1 MAWKGNP
8 TTKSQS
14 GKGINPAPNVLQ
26 ETSNLS
32 DIRSPKIQSA
42 DTGNVIHDDATPI
55 PLVGPYKKEF
65 ATRRDLDKTENFSV
79 DLIDIDTTIIDHM
92 TNRLKISVMDNG
104 SLVTV
109 PILYASP
116 ERWKAIKR
124 DGFLRDNQGKILL
137 PAVLINRSNV
147 SNNKDL
153 MTLNRYLSYPVITK
167 FDQKNKYDKFDV
179 LNPNAGK
186 PTKQIYNV
194 TLPDQV
200 IITYDCI
207 IWTDYVDQN
216 NKILEQINF
225 ATNDYWGTNNFR
237 FRTRV
242 DDYVNTVELGAGEDR
257 NVKTEFTITVY
268 AYLLPK
274 TMDAVKSTTNKIFTV
289 RKVKIEDKVVG
300 ASEIKNQKETANKT
314 ENPYAYL
321 KDFGTEYKNRRQK
334 NTDESSVNA
343 KVSTKTGGSPLLSS
357 LKPAKKK
364 TMFRTPPKSKT
375 EYGED
380 GWLAY
385 DSEYIYLYKSPYGWL
400 TRSIMTFDFDR
411 NGGGYISGYDCDGN
425 PVYTDRIR
433 PINTAF
439 RIFQRFPDKSYTQTP
454 YKSDDFGEEGQISYD
469 GNDFYIYAS
478 GQWRRFPIS
487 YFEKYCEW

>member
-32 DIRSPKIQSA
+32 DIRSPQIQSS
-42 DTGNVIHDDATPI
+42 DTGNIIRDDATPI

-79 DLIDIDTTIIDHM
+79 NLIDIDTTIIDHM

-109 PILYASP
+109 PVLYASP

-137 PAVLINRSNV
+137 PAILINRASV
-147 SNNKDL
+147 TNNKDL

-194 TLPDQV
+194 TLPDHV
-200 IITYDCI
+200 IISYDCI

-225 ATNDYWGTNNFR
+225 ATNDYWGTENFR

-242 DDYVNTVELGAGEDR
+242 DDYQNTVELGAGEDR
-257 NVKTEFTITVY
+257 NVRTEFSISVY

-274 TMDAVKSTTNKIFTV
+274 TIDAVKSTTTKTFTV
-289 RKVKIEDKVVG
+289 RKIKVDDRIVG
-300 ASEIKNQKETANKT
+300 ATEMAAVNDSATTNK
-314 ENPYAYL
+314 NPYAYL
-321 KDFGTEYKNRRQK
+321 KNYGVEY
-334 NTDESSVNA
+334 VNNERSI
-343 KVSTKTGGSPLLSS
+343 KEDIGVTK
-357 LKPAKKK
+357 KAIV
-364 TMFRTPPKSKT
+364 KT
-375 EYGED
+375 ETSLFRPAPTSRSDYGQD

-385 DSEYIYLYKSPYGWL
+385 DNEYIYLYKSPLGWL
-400 TRSIMTFDFDR
+400 RRTLMIFDFDR
-411 NGGGYISGYDCDGN
+411 DGGSYISGYDCNGN
-425 PVYTDRIR
+425 PEYTDRVR

-439 RIFQRFPDKSYTQTP
+439 RVFQRFPSDMYSQTP
-454 YKSDDFGEEGQISYD
+454 YVSTDYGEEGQISYD
-469 GNDFYIYAS
+469 GNDFYIYA
-478 GQWRRFPIS
+478 GGLWRRFPIS
-487 YFEKYCEW
+487 HFEKYCEW